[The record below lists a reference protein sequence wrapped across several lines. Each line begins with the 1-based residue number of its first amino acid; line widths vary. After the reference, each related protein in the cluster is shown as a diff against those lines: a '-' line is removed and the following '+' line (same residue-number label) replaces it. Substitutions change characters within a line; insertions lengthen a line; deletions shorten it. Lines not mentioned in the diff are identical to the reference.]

1 MTSDDAAS
9 TADEIRALFDDLI
22 EAGEQERN
30 RKLHDIECTRPDIG
44 AELRRLLVSDQRLES
59 LRGRATIAVDP
70 SLALLLQTN
79 FLGRQV
85 GPYRILRLLGAG
97 GMGVVFLAER
107 TEGEIVHHAAIKIL
121 RGDVLSAGS
130 ESRFHREC
138 QALAILDHPN
148 IARLLDAGRL
158 ADGSPYLVME
168 YVSGVPITDYC
179 DANALDVRKRLHL
192 FRDICAAVADAH
204 RKLIVHR
211 DLKPANILVTA
222 EGRVKLLDFGIAK
235 SLDGAMD
242 ALSSNKTG
250 TQQRFFSPLHAAPE
264 QIVGGPITVGCDVY
278 ALGVLLYEL
287 LAGGLPFETKGI
299 SASEFE
305 RMMLHAAPLAP
316 SQYVRHGQSNDVV
329 DYLRNRGAAS
339 FASLRNTLRGDLDNI
354 VLTCLRKSPRERYAT
369 VEHLDADIERYLGG
383 YPVHARQ
390 GHAWYRFRK
399 FAGRHRLALSAAAVA
414 MTVLAVAGIALWS
427 QVLETIRQRERAQH
441 ATRFLVE
448 AFRAAD
454 PDKALGE
461 VVTAKQILDQAQRT
475 LSAEAAQDPGL
486 EVELLARIAEIKINL
501 SAFQEALDAV
511 DLAFHRLD
519 QVPAAQKGIRAELF
533 ELRSRALREL
543 ADYKGSKD
551 ALDAAETQSP
561 SLQTQFV
568 IADGRTRLMIVQ
580 GETVKLKEFV
590 DHVIKDLLPKLSD
603 ADPVK
608 QLTLIG
614 LAEAFLHY
622 DDPQPGINILEG
634 MLRADLAGLPPA
646 HPIVLKANLLLSRF
660 YQRDG
665 RTEDSEHLLSAM
677 KAPVEKLYGVDSAAS
692 ASVSNTLGN
701 ALAAEKRLPEATAQ
715 FKSALEIDRRIFG
728 PKHATV
734 ARITFNLA
742 NVEAE
747 AGLWEDSER
756 DYRTSIALAKEVWS
770 KEKDNENAMM
780 FTAAYGLMLNL
791 SHRYADAVPL
801 FDQVVAFDD
810 GNPEFRKAEVYAFSA
825 MGLALARFALDA
837 TESNRTQF
845 AQSVAAA
852 KDATK
857 DLWQE
862 VGNQLELAKTLG
874 LSVPERT
881 VPVRGESGH

>member
-1 MTSDDAAS
+1 MTSDDAAA
-9 TADEIRALFDDLI
+9 TAAEIHAFFDQLI
-22 EAGEQERN
+22 EASEQERN
-30 RKLHDIECTRPDIG
+30 RQLHDIECARPDVG
-44 AELRRLLVSDQRLES
+44 AELRRLLASDRRLES
-59 LRGRATIAVDP
+59 LRNKAAIAIDP
-70 SLALLLQTN
+70 ALALLLQTN
-79 FLGRQV
+79 YLGRQV
-85 GPYRILRLLGAG
+85 GPYRIVRLLGAG
-97 GMGVVFLAER
+97 GMGAVFLVER
-107 TEGEIVHHAAIKIL
+107 TEDEIVHHAAIKIL
-121 RGDVLSAGS
+121 HGDHLSVGN
-130 ESRFHREC
+130 EVPLQREC

-148 IARLLDAGRL
+148 IARLFDVGRL
-158 ADGSPYLVME
+158 GDGSPYLVME
-168 YVSGVPITDYC
+168 YVCGVSITDYC
-179 DANALDVRKRLHL
+179 DAKALDVRKRLHL
-192 FRDICAAVADAH
+192 FREICAAVADAH

-242 ALSSNKTG
+242 ALVSNKTG
-250 TQQRFFSPLHAAPE
+250 TQQRLFSPLHAAPE
-264 QIVGGPITVGCDVY
+264 QVNGGPITVGCDVY

-287 LAGGLPFETKGI
+287 LAGGLPFDSKGI
-299 SASEFE
+299 SVSEFE
-305 RMMLHAAPLAP
+305 RIVLHVAPLAP
-316 SQYVRHGQSNDVV
+316 SQYARHGQSDDGV

-354 VLTCLRKSPRERYAT
+354 VLTCLRKSPSERYAT

-414 MTVLAVAGIALWS
+414 MIVLAAAGIALWS

-454 PDKALGE
+454 PEKALGE

-475 LSAEAAQDPGL
+475 LSVEAAQDPAL
-486 EVELLARIAEIKINL
+486 EAELLARIAEIKINL
-501 SAFQEALDAV
+501 SAFQEAFDAV
-511 DLAFHRLD
+511 NLAFQRLD
-519 QVPAAQKGIRAELF
+519 QAPAAQKGIRAELF

-568 IADGRTRLMIVQ
+568 IADDRTRLLIVQ

-590 DHVIKDLLPKLSD
+590 DHAIKDLLPKLGD

-608 QLTLIG
+608 QTTLIS
-614 LAEAFLHY
+614 LARAFLY
-622 DDPQPGINILEG
+622 VDSPQRGINLLEE

-660 YQRDG
+660 YERYG

-677 KAPVEKLYGVDSAAS
+677 KAPVEKLYGADSVAS
-692 ASVSNTLGN
+692 ANVSISLGV
-701 ALAAEKRLPEATAQ
+701 ALARERRWPEAMAQ
-715 FKSALEIDRRIFG
+715 YKSALEIDRRIFG
-728 PKHATV
+728 PEHAMV
-734 ARITFNLA
+734 ARITFDLA
-742 NVEAE
+742 GVEGD

-756 DYRTSIALAKEVWS
+756 DYRTSIALAKELWP
-770 KEKDNENAMM
+770 KENENAVM
-780 FTAAYGLMLNL
+780 FTASYGLMLNL
-791 SHRYADAVPL
+791 SHRYADAIPL
-801 FDQVVAFDD
+801 FDEVMAFED
-810 GNPEFRKAEVYAFSA
+810 GNPEFRKSDVYAFSA

-845 AQSVAAA
+845 AQGVAAA
-852 KDATK
+852 KDATR
-857 DLWQE
+857 DLWRE
-862 VGNQLELAKTLG
+862 VGGQLELAKTLG
-874 LSVPERT
+874 LAVPERT
-881 VPVRGESGH
+881 VPVPSEGSH